1 MLQALSR
8 WKTSILVVSAFLAA
22 GLFLSRHL
30 VGPLSGGEPPAEHL
44 PLEPAGQHIGERLK
58 ICGDVAEVTYA
69 PKIGGKPTFINLGE
83 KHPNQPLT
91 TLIWGENRARWPQ
104 PPEVRYGGETIC
116 VTGEADLHEGTPQI
130 VVSSPKQIQV
140 R

>member
-1 MLQALSR
+1 M
-8 WKTSILVVSAFLAA
+8 
-22 GLFLSRHL
+22 
-30 VGPLSGGEPPAEHL
+30 
-44 PLEPAGQHIGERLK
+44 PLEAAAQHIGERPK

-69 PKIGGKPTFINLGE
+69 PEIGGKPTFINLGE

-104 PPEVRYGGETIC
+104 PPEVHYGGETIC

>member
-1 MLQALSR
+1 MHALPRDVSVTLRFPFATGGQPLQTLQRRKPRFHNSGRLSGSSR
-8 WKTSILVVSAFLAA
+8 RTFPLVAS
-22 GLFLSRHL
+22 G
-30 VGPLSGGEPPAEHL
+30 GPLSGGE
-44 PLEPAGQHIGERLK
+44 
-58 ICGDVAEVTYA
+58 
-69 PKIGGKPTFINLGE
+69 PTFINLGE